1 MPRVKPFDAEGRARW
16 DRDRAVEKKKKDL
29 GRAIRERMAELR
41 VTKKELAAA
50 VGCCPNSI
58 TAKLVD
64 PGKFTVE
71 EAARAEVFLGI
82 STERSAAR

>member
-1 MPRVKPFDAEGRARW
+1 MPAYKPYDAEERARW
-16 DRDRAVEKKKKDL
+16 ERNRAVEKKKRDL
-29 GRAIRERMAELR
+29 GRAIRDRMAEMH

-50 VGCCPNSI
+50 VGCCPNSM
-58 TAKLVD
+58 TAKIED

-82 STERSAAR
+82 ETVRTAV